1 MEEEIL
7 KTRWKDVDKLLAKY
21 SKDYKKLNKKTQD
34 KLQDVFNLIKVPYQ
48 DLNKPISKQEKARLD
63 RFILELQESGLLSDY
78 FGYRAR
84 LILNKKKVTYS
95 EMLRIMIEGCYI
107 QENKELDEVNN
118 LLYYEIADN
127 AYQQGIR
134 EAGILKPIHL
144 HIPFETMYLLLNI
157 PLLEATAEVYL
168 MALEL
173 DHAEEIY
180 KRALMI
186 LQQGRELNINSR
198 ELQELIKKQQRSIIN
213 IREEGQPTGAMSNI
227 TDNLVNDAYLQVAKD
242 NNIQKVR
249 FIAEMDE
256 RTTRMCKNMNG
267 MIFNVQAENK
277 FKRYFGYDAKHLY
290 YKTITCYGL
299 VKGLNM
305 PPIDNHFHWCRS
317 TLSYNLELT
326 AEDTQKYIY
335 KKIPVVKTVNG
346 VDYLGGYVDRYGV
359 YHPIPGYE
367 KITIPN
373 DEYNK
378 EEILLAEW
386 LKREKGGDVQ
396 LVPTIDTEEGTSKR
410 PNIKTPDILWNG
422 ERWDFKRIDK
432 NRENTIKRKFND
444 YKEQTDNLII
454 YPNTNINEVSDEE
467 ILKYIEKYF
476 KQYSNDYDSV
486 IYVRDY
492 KIVKEFKK

>member
-157 PLLEATAEVYL
+157 PLLEATAEAYL
-168 MALEL
+168 IALEL

-198 ELQELIKKQQRSIIN
+198 ELQELIKKQQRSLIN
-213 IREEGQPTGAMSNI
+213 IREKGQPTGAMSNI

-305 PPIDNHFHWCRS
+305 PPIDNHFHYCRS
-317 TLSYNLELT
+317 TLTYDLRITNK
-326 AEDTQKYIY
+326 KYL
-335 KKIPVVKTVNG
+335 KTR
-346 VDYLGGYVDRYGV
+346 YVDITNNWFIITNEEATEPKLLDDIFEYKGKEYKIDDYNVRYEFKKG
-359 YHPIPGYE
+359 E
-367 KITIPN
+367 K
-373 DEYNK
+373 EF
-378 EEILLAEW
+378 AEW
-386 LKREKGGDVQ
+386 LSQKTNKKITYLPKINMPQ
-396 LVPTIDTEEGTSKR
+396 K
-410 PNIKTPDILWNG
+410 IKTPDYLIDG
-422 ERWDFKRIDK
+422 EYYDFKYTTGSSDQLIYHNLYGK
-432 NRENTIKRKFND
+432 EEQSNNFIVEITND
-444 YKEQTDNLII
+444 SINIEEQVDYTFRR
-454 YPNTNINEVSDEE
+454 
-467 ILKYIEKYF
+467 LKYVK
-476 KQYSNDYDSV
+476 
-486 IYVRDY
+486 
-492 KIVKEFKK
+492 KIGVKKGEDFIMFERK

>member
-34 KLQDVFNLIKVPYQ
+34 KLQDVFNLIKIPYQ

-84 LILNKKKVTYS
+84 LILNKKRVTYS
-95 EMLRIMIEGCYI
+95 EMLRTMIEGCYI

-134 EAGILKPIHL
+134 EAGILKPIHF

-157 PLLEATAEVYL
+157 PLLEATAEAYL

-186 LQQGRELNINSR
+186 MQQGRELNINSR

-242 NNIQKVR
+242 NGIQKVR

-317 TLSYNLELT
+317 TLSYNLEFHSKK
-326 AEDTQKYIY
+326 DFDNRNYNIITQQWLSENGSGKEPLIY
-335 KKIPVVKTVNG
+335 KMGDDFFYEGSKYKIDGNDVELVKFEPKEEKFYNWIKENIDKDIIVNPKINKPEG
-346 VDYLGGYVDRYGV
+346 IQCSDIYLN
-359 YHPIPGYE
+359 YE
-367 KITIPN
+367 KYDMKVVTGESYQLLFHNIDGKEKQAHAFLFETTDSPLSIAELIEQANSIFSRN
-373 DEYNK
+373 DTN
-378 EEILLAEW
+378 W
-386 LKREKGGDVQ
+386 VEKIG
-396 LVPTIDTEEGTSKR
+396 
-410 PNIKTPDILWNG
+410 IKKG
-422 ERWDFKRIDK
+422 EQF
-432 NRENTIKRKFND
+432 
-444 YKEQTDNLII
+444 YMLQ
-454 YPNTNINEVSDEE
+454 
-467 ILKYIEKYF
+467 
-476 KQYSNDYDSV
+476 
-486 IYVRDY
+486 
-492 KIVKEFKK
+492 KK

>member
-34 KLQDVFNLIKVPYQ
+34 KLQDVFNLIKVPFQ
-48 DLNKPISKQEKARLD
+48 DLNKPISKKEKARLD

-84 LILNKKKVTYS
+84 LILNKKRVTYS

-127 AYQQGIR
+127 AYQQGVR
-134 EAGILKPIHL
+134 EAGILKPIYF

-157 PLLEATAEVYL
+157 PLLEATAEAYL

-305 PPIDNHFHWCRS
+305 PPIDNHFHYCRS
-317 TLSYNLELT
+317 DRKS
-326 AEDTQKYIY
+326 
-335 KKIPVVKTVNG
+335 VV
-346 VDYLGGYVDRYGV
+346 
-359 YHPIPGYE
+359 
-367 KITIPN
+367 
-373 DEYNK
+373 
-378 EEILLAEW
+378 
-386 LKREKGGDVQ
+386 
-396 LVPTIDTEEGTSKR
+396 
-410 PNIKTPDILWNG
+410 
-422 ERWDFKRIDK
+422 
-432 NRENTIKRKFND
+432 
-444 YKEQTDNLII
+444 
-454 YPNTNINEVSDEE
+454 
-467 ILKYIEKYF
+467 
-476 KQYSNDYDSV
+476 
-486 IYVRDY
+486 
-492 KIVKEFKK
+492 